1 MSRRAKAASE
11 IIAQTKV
18 DTISALTDVVRLQ
31 QSVIDHLYLVISS
44 VDAELVDEHTL
55 RQMKR
60 AAQISDFYT

>member
-18 DTISALTDVVRLQ
+18 DTIGALTDVVRLQ

>member
-1 MSRRAKAASE
+1 MSRRTKAASE